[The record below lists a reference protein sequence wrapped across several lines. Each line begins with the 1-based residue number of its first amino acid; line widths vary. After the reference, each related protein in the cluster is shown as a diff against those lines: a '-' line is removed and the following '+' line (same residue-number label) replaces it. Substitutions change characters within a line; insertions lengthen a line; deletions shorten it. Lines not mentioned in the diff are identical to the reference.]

1 MTAVSLDPVSDTIL
15 SKCPIACSDNRNVL
29 AFFVIPL
36 LYQDVLQL
44 AIHTQYRVCP
54 NFVGVKLGVGG

>member
-44 AIHTQYRVCP
+44 AIHTQYI
-54 NFVGVKLGVGG
+54 